1 MEVRCRRISSVATH
15 PGDRLLSEPIAGT
28 QPWRREWVFVPHSGP
43 IRRSPAGG
51 VVRPAANPL
60 VRDDP
65 LLNDLMGARE
75 DRERYGKA
83 ERLCGL
89 QINGQFKRCRL
100 LDWQVG
106 RRGALQ
112 YLVHENGGPAK

>member
-1 MEVRCRRISSVATH
+1 MGKYAPFRTYPTA
-15 PGDRLLSEPIAGT
+15 A
-28 QPWRREWVFVPHSGP
+28 Q
-43 IRRSPAGG
+43 
-51 VVRPAANPL
+51 PAAWCDQRPNPL

-65 LLNDLMGARE
+65 LLNDLIGAGE

-89 QINGQFKRCRL
+89 QIDGQFKACRL
-100 LDWQVG
+100 LDWQVS

-112 YLVHENGGPAK
+112 YLVHENGGLRNKAEMSVP